1 MEASVWTD
9 SRVKDILEKDYV
21 LITLMVD
28 DKKKL
33 PEVIEVEENG
43 KTSKLK
49 TVGDKWSYLQRHKF
63 GTNSQPYYVLL
74 NHEGKPI
81 GPSYAYD
88 EDVPKYLNFLNK
100 GLSNF
105 KKQKEDIKE

>member
-9 SRVKDILEKDYV
+9 ARVKDILEKDYV

-43 KTSKLK
+43 KTTKLK
-49 TVGDKWSYLQRHKF
+49 TIGDKWSYLQRHKF

-74 NHEGKPI
+74 DHAGKPI
-81 GPSYAYD
+81 GPSYAYN
-88 EDVPKYLNFLNK
+88 EDVPEYIKFLNT
-100 GLSNF
+100 GLDNF
-105 KKQKEDIKE
+105 KKIKEEAK